1 MFTNSTQVRR
11 HCGAIV
17 GSLALIAANVPFAQ
31 ATPDDVVR
39 FELRPASE
47 AIIPCVAAPGK
58 TPKVKVT
65 IKRGDRN
72 DQMSVKLE
80 GFKPGIKFDLFT
92 VQNSLFQA
100 DGGRDANFKG
110 FGLSWYQTDLEP
122 GVTSV
127 RTILLDQIFGFVQTV
142 PQSASPLQPTRTF
155 HVGFWFNN
163 PDDAI
168 ACNPNNQRIV
178 TPFNGELQAG
188 PLAFI
193 SVPDPYTN
201 LGPLCTKPN
210 TSTSPATCD
219 P

>member
-1 MFTNSTQVRR
+1 MFTNSFRIWQR
-11 HCGAIV
+11 CGAIV
-17 GSLALIAANVPFAQ
+17 GSLILLASNSPFAQ
-31 ATPDDVVR
+31 ATDDVVR
-39 FELRPASE
+39 FELQPASP
-47 AIIPCVAAPGK
+47 AIIPCVAAYGQ
-58 TPKVKVT
+58 TPRVFVT
-65 IKRGDRN
+65 IKRGKRN
-72 DQMSVKLE
+72 DQMSVSLK

-92 VQNSLFQA
+92 LQKSLLQA
-100 DGGRDANFKG
+100 DGSRDPNFQG

-127 RTILLDQIFGFVQTV
+127 RTILLDQIFGFVQTF
-142 PQSASPLQPTRTF
+142 PQTASPLQPTRTF
-155 HVGFWFNN
+155 HMGFWFNN

-178 TPFNGELQAG
+178 SPFNGEQQAG

-210 TSTSPATCD
+210 ISTIPASCN